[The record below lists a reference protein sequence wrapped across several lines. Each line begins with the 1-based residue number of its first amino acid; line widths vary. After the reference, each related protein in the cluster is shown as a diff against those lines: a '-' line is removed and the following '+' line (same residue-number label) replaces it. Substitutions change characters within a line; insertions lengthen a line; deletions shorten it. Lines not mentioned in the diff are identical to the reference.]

1 MSKYKIGVISD
12 THGLLR
18 HEALEMLKGV
28 EMIIHAGDVGDPE
41 ILQKLKE
48 IAPVVAVRGNCDKG
62 EWAYKL
68 NKTEVIKLGEVLI
81 YVIHNINDIDI
92 DLEAA
97 GFNIVISGHS
107 HKPLNI
113 EDNGILFLNPGSIGP
128 RRFNLPISMGIL
140 NINKEKVNANLIEL
154 DSNI

>member
-97 GFNIVISGHS
+97 GFNIVVSGHS

>member
-68 NKTEVIKLGEVLI
+68 NKTEVVRLGETLI
-81 YVIHNINDIDI
+81 YVLHNVNDVDI

-97 GFNIVISGHS
+97 GFNVVISGHS

-113 EDNGILFLNPGSIGP
+113 KHNNILFLNPGSAGP

-140 NINKEKVNANLIEL
+140 NIDKEKANANLIEL
-154 DSNI
+154 ASNI

>member
-18 HEALEMLKGV
+18 HEALEILKGV
-28 EMIIHAGDVGDPE
+28 DMIIHAGDVGDPAM
-41 ILQKLKE
+41 LQKLKE

-68 NKTEVIKLGEVLI
+68 KKTEVIRLGEALI

-107 HKPLNI
+107 HKPLSMK
-113 EDNGILFLNPGSIGP
+113 DNGILFLNPGSIGP

-154 DSNI
+154 SENS

>member
-1 MSKYKIGVISD
+1 MSKYRIGVISD

-28 EMIIHAGDVGDPE
+28 DMIIHAGDVGDPA

-48 IAPVVAVRGNCDKG
+48 IAPVVPVRGNCDKG

-68 NKTEVIKLGEVLI
+68 NKTEVISLGEVLI

-97 GFNIVISGHS
+97 SFNVVISGHS

-113 EDNGILFLNPGSIGP
+113 KHNNILFLNPGSAGP
-128 RRFNLPISMGIL
+128 RRFNLPINMGIL
-140 NINKEKVNANLIEL
+140 NIDKKKVNANLIEL
-154 DSNI
+154 ASNR

>member
-48 IAPVVAVRGNCDKG
+48 IAPIVAVRGNCDKG

-68 NKTEVIKLGEVLI
+68 NKTEVIKLGELLI

-97 GFNIVISGHS
+97 DFNIVISGHS

-140 NINKEKVNANLIEL
+140 NIDKEKVNANLIEL